1 MSQEH
6 PITPAA
12 NSLLIRPSYG
22 LVSLPEGGSPAL
34 SEIISRSLVH
44 IQASR
49 ALATRHRIGE
59 HELCEPD
66 YGLVCAFAEDL
77 RLPPEEVLK
86 RLLLPKSGY
95 LFPDTRIEDGR
106 FKELLVDRETLP
118 ISSIPFIE
126 GLVVE
131 RLFLR
136 LQETPSGLDL
146 SMFPN
151 LTVLYC
157 GWNPLTELD
166 LSQVPN
172 LTVLWC
178 GENQLTELDLSQ
190 VPNLTKLECEG
201 NQLTELDLSQVSNLT
216 KLDCDRNQLTELDL
230 SQVPN
235 LTVLYCDGNQLTE
248 LDLSQVP
255 NLTELYCDWNP
266 LTELDIS
273 NLQNLNSLSY
283 DEGKTRLI
291 QRPDQNF

>member
-1 MSQEH
+1 MSEEV
-6 PITPAA
+6 PITPAES
-12 NSLLIRPSYG
+12 SLVIRPSTG
-22 LVSLPEGGSPAL
+22 LVSLAEGGSPAL
-34 SEIISRSLVH
+34 AEIIGRSLVH

-59 HELCEPD
+59 HELCGPD

-77 RLPPEEVLK
+77 RLPPEEVLR

-95 LFPDTRIEDGR
+95 LFTDTRIEDGR
-106 FKELLVDRETLP
+106 FKELQVDRETLP
-118 ISSIPFIE
+118 ISSIPFIK

-136 LQETPSGLDL
+136 FQETLSGLDL
-146 SMFPN
+146 STFPN
-151 LTVLYC
+151 LTKLDC
-157 GWNPLTELD
+157 DGNQLTALD

-172 LTVLWC
+172 LTELSC
-178 GENQLTELDLSQ
+178 GSNQLTELDLSQ
-190 VPNLTKLECEG
+190 VPDLGGLWCAK
-201 NQLTELDLSQVSNLT
+201 NQLI
-216 KLDCDRNQLTELDL
+216 ELDL

-235 LTVLYCDGNQLTE
+235 LNDLHCSENQLTE
-248 LDLSQVP
+248 LD
-255 NLTELYCDWNP
+255 
-266 LTELDIS
+266 IR